1 MIRDNN
7 HPNLS
12 PTVNYA
18 DDVPGFK
25 FYGGSYMC
33 KNSQKTNEHFL
44 SINDFLNCVN
54 AGAEIIIEWEKK
66 TYSISWYNGK
76 ISVAQS
82 YKQETEVLYETADA
96 ILNYKL
102 ESNEFLKDIIT
113 KAKIID
119 CTLYV

>member
-1 MIRDNN
+1 MDVIKLNSNN
-7 HPNLS
+7 F
-12 PTVNYA
+12 
-18 DDVPGFK
+18 D
-25 FYGGSYMC
+25 
-33 KNSQKTNEHFL
+33 
-44 SINDFLNCVN
+44 SIDDFLNCVN

-66 TYSISWYNGK
+66 TYSISWYNKK

-82 YKQETEVLYETADA
+82 YKQETEVLYDTTNAM
-96 ILNYKL
+96 LNYKL

>member
-1 MIRDNN
+1 M
-7 HPNLS
+7 
-12 PTVNYA
+12 Y
-18 DDVPGFK
+18 K
-25 FYGGSYMC
+25 GSQ
-33 KNSQKTNEHFL
+33 NSNDHFL
-44 SINDFLNCVN
+44 SINNFLDCVN

-102 ESNEFLKDIIT
+102 ESNKFLKDIIT

>member
-1 MIRDNN
+1 
-7 HPNLS
+7 
-12 PTVNYA
+12 
-18 DDVPGFK
+18 
-25 FYGGSYMC
+25 MC
-33 KNSQKTNEHFL
+33 KSSQNSNEHFL

-54 AGAEIIIEWEKK
+54 AGAEIIIEWEKE

-76 ISVAQS
+76 ISVAES
-82 YKQETEVLYETADA
+82 YKQETEVLYDTVDT